1 MAGAEKETTR
11 PRPRFPFLRMRYLLL
26 LLLTTTRD
34 AALLVLLL
42 LLLLATEKREHEE
55 EEEVAGE
62 ARAAVVVARIG
73 LVFGAGIAALSKPFM
88 PIAAREAI
96 ENAMMVAEKVFSE
109 RLREGA

>member
-11 PRPRFPFLRMRYLLL
+11 PRPRFPFLRTRYLLL

-88 PIAAREAI
+88 PIAEGEAI
-96 ENAMMVAEKVFSE
+96 ENAMMVAEKVF
-109 RLREGA
+109 